1 MAKDNR
7 QTQTN
12 PEITGPAPSP
22 VISPATP
29 PEVAAGPAVGLPL
42 KDYLVSLPRF
52 KSLVSDPN
60 DKDKKILVE
69 KLPVKALTEGDAIQQ
84 FNKYNGIT
92 STIHKHVVEAA

>member
-1 MAKDNR
+1 
-7 QTQTN
+7 
-12 PEITGPAPSP
+12 
-22 VISPATP
+22 
-29 PEVAAGPAVGLPL
+29 
-42 KDYLVSLPRF
+42 
-52 KSLVSDPN
+52 VSDPN